1 MSNKI
6 TLKSIAKELNLSV
19 ATVSKA
25 LKDYKDISEDTKQKV
40 LEYATKFKYKPNS
53 FAQSLRSNE
62 SRIIGLIIPEIVHHF
77 FSNIINGVIVT
88 ARKKGYFVLVMPSE
102 ESYEDEVNQIKLL
115 TEKNVDGI
123 LVSLSNDT
131 INYSHIKQVINSGVP
146 VVLYDRISKLISAS
160 KVQID
165 DIQAAIKATEHLINI
180 GCKKIAHIR
189 GPLKPQ
195 TTIDRAKGY
204 RQALQDNNITYD
216 KNLVYNAENM
226 SYEDGYNLAELIL
239 REHPEVDGIFCFT
252 DLVAM
257 GALKK
262 LNELG
267 ISIPEQISIVGFSNW
282 FITQTSSPTLTTI
295 NQPGFLI
302 GQEACNILIEEIHA
316 KRDNRPFEHKTIK
329 IPTELVIRES
339 TK

>member
-40 LEYATKFKYKPNS
+40 LDYATKFKYKPNS

-131 INYSHIKQVINSGVP
+131 INYSHIKQVISSGVP

-204 RQALQDNNITYD
+204 RQALQDNNMIYD
-216 KNLVYNAENM
+216 KNLVYNAEKM
-226 SYEDGYNLAELIL
+226 SYDDGYNLAEQIIN
-239 REHPEVDGIFCFT
+239 EHPDIDGIFCFT

-267 ISIPEQISIVGFSNW
+267 IRIPEQISIVGFSNW

-316 KRDNRPFEHKTIK
+316 KRDNKPFEHKTIK

>member
-40 LEYATKFKYKPNS
+40 LDYAAKFKYKPNS

-77 FSNIINGVIVT
+77 FSNIINGVIIT

-115 TEKNVDGI
+115 TGKNVDGI

-180 GCKKIAHIR
+180 GCQKIAHIR

-204 RQALQDNNITYD
+204 RQALQDNNMTFD
-216 KNLVYNAENM
+216 KSLVYNAENM
-226 SYEDGYNLAELIL
+226 SYENGYNLAELIL
-239 REHPEVDGIFCFT
+239 KEHPDVDGIFCFT

-267 ISIPEQISIVGFSNW
+267 VRVPEQISIVGFSNW

-316 KRDNRPFEHKTIK
+316 KRDNKPFEHKTIK